1 MSAIEKL
8 KEYINTEH
16 PATNSHYIKLMLD
29 AICEGGIKL
38 VTTEGTTYEV
48 YADVVETEE

>member
-16 PATNSHYIKLMLD
+16 PVVNSHYIKLILD
-29 AICEGGIKL
+29 AVCEGGIKL
-38 VTTEGTTYEV
+38 ISAEGTTYEV
-48 YADVVETEE
+48 HADIMETEE